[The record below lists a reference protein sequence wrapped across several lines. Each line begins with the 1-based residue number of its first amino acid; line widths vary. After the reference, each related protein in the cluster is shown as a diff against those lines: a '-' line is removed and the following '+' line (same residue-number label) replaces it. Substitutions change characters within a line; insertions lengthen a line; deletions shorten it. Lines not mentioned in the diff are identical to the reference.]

1 MSSHCVVSFGSVDT
15 CLSSLK
21 QCQSY
26 ISTGM
31 EMATKVAFDL
41 VENRNDIEDINAMED
56 VMLEYAAMNREVC
69 HYVKAV
75 QETVKQIKQ
84 KKPEILPDIKLEVE
98 EKFKTLESTN
108 TDLDLQRDEKLVHFK
123 DQLRK
128 MKNQFGVHSDPEEI
142 PDLELVDEDIAVTE
156 SQVNFICPITQKEMM
171 NPVRNKVCGHTYGE
185 EAILQLLR
193 NREQRKKKVC
203 CPTIGCNN
211 RNVRRS
217 DLVPDEV
224 LRRTIDSQSK
234 QSPSTQ

>member
-1 MSSHCVVSFGSVDT
+1 MSSQSVVSFAGVDT

-21 QCQSY
+21 HCQSY

-41 VENRNDIEDINAMED
+41 VENRNDIEEVNAMENA
-56 VMLEYAAMNREVC
+56 MLEYAAMNREVC

-75 QETVKQIKQ
+75 EDTVRQIKQ
-84 KKPEILPDIKLEVE
+84 KKPEILPDLKLEVE

-108 TDLDLQRDEKLVHFK
+108 TDLDLQSDEKIAHFK

-128 MKNQFGVHSDPEEI
+128 MKNQFGVHSDPKEI
-142 PDLELVDEDIAVTE
+142 PDLELVDEDIAVTQ
-156 SQVNFICPITQKEMM
+156 SQMNFICPITQNEMM
-171 NPVRNKVCGHTYGE
+171 NPVRNKVCGHAYGE

-193 NREQRKKKVC
+193 NRERLKKKVC

-224 LRRTIDSQSK
+224 LKRTIDSQSK
-234 QSPSTQ
+234 HSPSTQ